1 MWDGQLIWDVA
12 DIYDMPRGDIQSL
25 MVSSASQASN
35 IKTFCQV
42 YCWLMILN
50 KLKIIIF
57 QEYEGSL
64 WCFHSLLSKICD
76 RLSHCSSAEISEL
89 MELPAVKKVCR

>member
-42 YCWLMILN
+42 YCLAHDF
-50 KLKIIIF
+50 KLIKNINFPGIR
-57 QEYEGSL
+57 
-64 WCFHSLLSKICD
+64 
-76 RLSHCSSAEISEL
+76 RLSLVFPFSAL
-89 MELPAVKKVCR
+89 